1 MSIVS
6 SNFPFAPALTA
17 ATACATLSVAP
28 PDGTA
33 VSSVA
38 TAPSTQHDPAGGG
51 GDPLGSAKDT
61 RRDAI
66 ASAPA
71 PASGAVAVAARVAS
85 VLNARRYAS
94 AAGAARG
101 ASGAAQLRSPRRN
114 AIARAQ
120 KTYGASADALVSK
133 LQERRDRIET
143 PRNET
148 NDITTWRCGTKK
160 NTSLGRRALL
170 IGATNANPSL
180 PEGDA
185 LALRSDATRFRRFPP
200 DRPRNS
206 ALLPYPRAARSNAA
220 LLRGDGFR
228 IAARAD
234 AASRRVRAP
243 PATRASASSAA
254 AAGSRA
260 RPLGSRSR
268 TAGVPAPR
276 RRTRCRC

>member
-38 TAPSTQHDPAGGG
+38 TAPSTPSTTRRGGGG

-66 ASAPA
+66 ASPPA

-120 KTYGASADALVSK
+120 KTYGESSDALVSK
-133 LQERRDRIET
+133 LQERRDTMRLREM
-143 PRNET
+143 R
-148 NDITTWRCGTKK
+148 RLH
-160 NTSLGRRALL
+160 TS
-170 IGATNANPSL
+170 
-180 PEGDA
+180 
-185 LALRSDATRFRRFPP
+185 
-200 DRPRNS
+200 
-206 ALLPYPRAARSNAA
+206 
-220 LLRGDGFR
+220 
-228 IAARAD
+228 
-234 AASRRVRAP
+234 
-243 PATRASASSAA
+243 
-254 AAGSRA
+254 
-260 RPLGSRSR
+260 
-268 TAGVPAPR
+268 
-276 RRTRCRC
+276 